1 MKKLFFIFLML
12 TQLSFAQN
20 NNAFDLGKNE
30 IKFDV
35 VSLVALGKIH
45 VSYERFLKSDFSI
58 GISGILN
65 ESNSLENNPFCSLFS
80 IQKPSSL
87 LFYRSFCVCKQ
98 WDLS

>member
-58 GISGILN
+58 GIS
-65 ESNSLENNPFCSLFS
+65 
-80 IQKPSSL
+80 
-87 LFYRSFCVCKQ
+87 
-98 WDLS
+98 

>member
-45 VSYERFLKSDFSI
+45 VSYERFLKSDFS
-58 GISGILN
+58 
-65 ESNSLENNPFCSLFS
+65 
-80 IQKPSSL
+80 
-87 LFYRSFCVCKQ
+87 
-98 WDLS
+98 